1 MMRCSATGRVQTG
14 HGSPSLEETGVS
26 KTGSRFYAGSG
37 TIPIQNMVLSR
48 TSMSVYGCQTFGLVA
63 QGGVPIRLSAV
74 RTRGSQEAGC
84 RSRGVEFAPDSPL
97 EGDGFELLVPR
108 HKSRGFPQHS
118 GHSGGIGGAL
128 KRYHL
133 MVQPFFFCASDHST
147 EPGWGTV

>member
-1 MMRCSATGRVQTG
+1 MWLIRTALPVMMRCSATGRVQTG

-74 RTRGSQEAGC
+74 RTRGSQ
-84 RSRGVEFAPDSPL
+84 
-97 EGDGFELLVPR
+97 
-108 HKSRGFPQHS
+108 
-118 GHSGGIGGAL
+118 
-128 KRYHL
+128 
-133 MVQPFFFCASDHST
+133 
-147 EPGWGTV
+147 

>member
-1 MMRCSATGRVQTG
+1 VNGVVALMMYRPKSLQHFVRNPECIAWVTGQPEIPVV
-14 HGSPSLEETGVS
+14 EETGIS

-84 RSRGVEFAPDSPL
+84 
-97 EGDGFELLVPR
+97 
-108 HKSRGFPQHS
+108 
-118 GHSGGIGGAL
+118 
-128 KRYHL
+128 
-133 MVQPFFFCASDHST
+133 
-147 EPGWGTV
+147 